1 MFKPKWEYVSSKYLP
16 KSHVTIY
23 RDDLLKIQMQIV
35 TRRSNHYNSDKAK
48 FFYFI
53 DHDERVFRS
62 EDQLLGELHKKY
74 DRKERRGYNL
84 ITHWVKSLQ
93 E

>member
-1 MFKPKWEYVSSKYLP
+1 MLKPKWEYVSSKYLP

-23 RDDLLKIQMQIV
+23 RDDALKIQMQIV

-53 DHDERVFRS
+53 DDDERVFRS
-62 EDQLLGELHKKY
+62 EDQLLGELQKKFHRQE
-74 DRKERRGYNL
+74 RKRYSL
-84 ITHWVKSLQ
+84 ITHWVKSL
-93 E
+93 ED